1 MNEQKEACFTFIPP
15 IPQGD
20 EMSHMPHM
28 LPQSISL
35 YSIHHFFFFLIM
47 LVKQGSG
54 LVFNSVNSN

>member
-35 YSIHHFFFFLIM
+35 YSMRIHHTSLFLFFNN
-47 LVKQGSG
+47 VSKTR
-54 LVFNSVNSN
+54 